1 MGAATGSRAV
11 WGQGGRSSDGAA
23 GRGKRG
29 GGAVM
34 GLGRP
39 GVFRTG
45 GRERDKA
52 SRRGTKGGPKG
63 TAKSAA
69 KCAENRFAAN

>member
-1 MGAATGSRAV
+1 MGSATGSRAI
-11 WGQGGRSSDGAA
+11 WGPGVRSSEGRPA
-23 GRGKRG
+23 GDSGD